1 MSTAARWSRL
11 ALRYALLEVKL
22 YAALI
27 RWCLRRRDVP
37 PGAEPWGYAQLVT
50 PVMWLWVFGSA
61 TELVVLH
68 LVLPWERVRLAADV
82 VSAWGLIW
90 MLGTLAAYRIRP
102 HLLLGDVLRVRS
114 GVHHDLA
121 VPLRSIEAASV
132 REVDLPSSMLML
144 QVEPD
149 SVSVGVSG
157 RTNVTVT
164 LKEPADIATAKG
176 ALRVRH
182 VRLWADDPRG
192 LAGRLNELA
201 RTHGAPPAL
210 KPSR

>member
-1 MSTAARWSRL
+1 MTARRGARL
-11 ALRYALLEVKL
+11 VVRYAFLEVRL

-27 RWCLRRRDVP
+27 RWVLRRQDVP
-37 PGAEPWGYAQLVT
+37 AGAEAHGYAQLVT

-68 LVLPWERVRLAADV
+68 LILPWERVRLVVDV
-82 VSAWGLIW
+82 ISAWGLVW

-102 HLLLGDVLRVRS
+102 HLLLGDELRVRS
-114 GVHHDLA
+114 GVYHDLA
-121 VPLRSIEAASV
+121 VPLAAIEAV
-132 REVDLPSSMLML
+132 TVGEVDLPSSMLTL

-164 LKEPADIATAKG
+164 LQEPTGIATAKG
-176 ALRVRH
+176 VQQVRH
-182 VRLWADDPRG
+182 VRLWADDARG
-192 LAGRLNELA
+192 LAGRLDELA
-201 RTHGAPPAL
+201 RKNGASL
-210 KPSR
+210 RG